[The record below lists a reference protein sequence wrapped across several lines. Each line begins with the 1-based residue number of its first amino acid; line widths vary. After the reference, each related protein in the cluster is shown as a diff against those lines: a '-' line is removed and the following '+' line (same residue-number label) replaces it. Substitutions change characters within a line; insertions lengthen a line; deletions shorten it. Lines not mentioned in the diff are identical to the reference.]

1 MKQIISS
8 LICLLFITS
17 VSAAEPFV
25 YTGLVQLQSDDASS
39 LLINSQQYSIDLN
52 TVVHGIS
59 MQGELGPMISAGQ
72 RIGYNIE
79 QNNTESSYISEI
91 WFLE

>member
-1 MKQIISS
+1 MKHIISG
-8 LICLLFITS
+8 LIALLFVTS
-17 VSAAEPFV
+17 INAAEPFV
-25 YTGLVQLQSDDASS
+25 YTGLVQVQADDASS
-39 LLINSQQYSIDLN
+39 LLINSQQYSVDLN

-59 MQGELGPMISAGQ
+59 MQGELGPMISQGQ

-79 QNNTESSYISEI
+79 QNNTESPYISEI